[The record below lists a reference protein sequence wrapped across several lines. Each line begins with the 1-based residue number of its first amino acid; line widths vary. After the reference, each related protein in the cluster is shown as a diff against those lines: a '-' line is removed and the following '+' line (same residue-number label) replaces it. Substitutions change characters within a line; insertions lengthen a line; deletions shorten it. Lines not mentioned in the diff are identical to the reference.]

1 MLAPHIEESMLVQP
15 SRRSLTTGIA
25 ATGAG
30 ALLPIAATA
39 RDAVGFVTAV
49 DQFLQSGARDC

>member
-1 MLAPHIEESMLVQP
+1 MLVQP
-15 SRRSLTTGIA
+15 SRRSLMTGIA

-30 ALLPIAATA
+30 ALLRIAATA

-49 DQFLQSGARDC
+49 DQFLQSGAWDC